1 MTVRID
7 PRPDRRLVWL
17 HIAAT
22 EAMAPRGLMYFVRR
36 LNRFLKGSGLVALS
50 QGSDRILLIGLKAP
64 ITAQDTGLVMLWLWR
79 QPQVAALG
87 IEAPVPEEVQTIA
100 RLAHDAR

>member
-1 MTVRID
+1 MTIRID
-7 PRPDRRLVWL
+7 SRPDRRLVWL

-50 QGSDRILLIGLKAP
+50 LLIGLKAP

>member
-22 EAMAPRGLMYFVRR
+22 AAMAPRGLMYFVRR
-36 LNRFLKGSGLVALS
+36 LNRFLAGSGLVALS
-50 QGSDRILLIGLKAP
+50 QGSDRILLVGLKAP

-87 IEAPVPEEVQTIA
+87 IEAPVPDEVQAIA